1 MAVNEEFISGIL
13 SICEAYAD
21 EPMSRHT
28 TFRIGG
34 PADVLAE
41 PASVAQLKAVIDL
54 CREKNV
60 PFTVIG
66 RGSNVLVSD
75 GGVKGAV
82 IKIGPKMST
91 VRFEN
96 GRIYAE
102 AGATLASV
110 YSCAYANG
118 FAGFE
123 KLAGIPGFVGGA
135 IRMNAGAY
143 GIEIKDVLE
152 SCDFLENGE
161 LKTVSAEEAG
171 LSYRHSIFCD
181 RKDAV
186 IVSAVF
192 KCENRAESREE
203 ILREYLVYSA
213 KRRES
218 QPLNMPSAGST
229 FKRPANGFASRLID
243 EAGLKGF
250 RIGDAEVSTK
260 HAGFVVNRG
269 GATAE
274 DVLKVIEA
282 VRKTVFEKT
291 GVTLDPEIVYLE

>member
-1 MAVNEEFISGIL
+1 
-13 SICEAYAD
+13 
-21 EPMSRHT
+21 
-28 TFRIGG
+28 
-34 PADVLAE
+34 
-41 PASVAQLKAVIDL
+41 
-54 CREKNV
+54 
-60 PFTVIG
+60 
-66 RGSNVLVSD
+66 
-75 GGVKGAV
+75 
-82 IKIGPKMST
+82 
-91 VRFEN
+91 
-96 GRIYAE
+96 
-102 AGATLASV
+102 
-110 YSCAYANG
+110 
-118 FAGFE
+118 
-123 KLAGIPGFVGGA
+123 
-135 IRMNAGAY
+135 
-143 GIEIKDVLE
+143 
-152 SCDFLENGE
+152 
-161 LKTVSAEEAG
+161 
-171 LSYRHSIFCD
+171 
-181 RKDAV
+181 KDAV

-203 ILREYLVYSA
+203 ILREYLAYSA